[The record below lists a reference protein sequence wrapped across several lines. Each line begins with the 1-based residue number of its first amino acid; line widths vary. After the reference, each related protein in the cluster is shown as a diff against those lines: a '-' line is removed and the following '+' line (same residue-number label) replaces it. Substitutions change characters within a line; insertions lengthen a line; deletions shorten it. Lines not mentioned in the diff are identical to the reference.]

1 MTKPG
6 IELVADEAEF
16 GDLVTRVGASERY
29 ALDTEFHRERT
40 YWPALALLQISWVDP
55 GAARP
60 EVALVD
66 PLAVDVGRLAT
77 VLGGPATMV
86 AHASDQD
93 LEILDRFCGTGPTKL
108 LDTQLAAGFAGHS
121 SPSLGS
127 LSQAYLGVELAKGD
141 RLTDWRV
148 RPLTDSQLSYAAAD
162 VDRLLE
168 LADAINADLDRTGR
182 RQWAEEECESLRGR
196 AHGPTDPLRAWWKL
210 RDARS
215 LKGQARGVA
224 QEVAAWR
231 ERRAQTVDL
240 PVRTVLP
247 DLAVQ
252 AIAHRPPADVGA
264 LTRIRGLEGRHLK
277 PAVAA
282 EVLAAAER
290 GRALPASE
298 LRLPPADE
306 VPKELRAPV
315 ALVMAWI
322 GQLARNERIDASLLA
337 TRGDVAAFLRT
348 DGGSRLDHGWR
359 RDLVAGPIR
368 ALVEGRAALAFDRA
382 GGLVLE
388 ARSGRGLEPAEGAGS
403 GASGSE

>member
-1 MTKPG
+1 MNPPR
-6 IELVADEAEF
+6 IELVADEAQLRE
-16 GDLVTRVGASERY
+16 LVTRVGEADRY

-40 YWPALALLQISWVDP
+40 YWPALALLQISWIDP
-55 GAARP
+55 GAAHP

-66 PLAVDVGRLAT
+66 PLAVDVSSLAP
-77 VLGGPATMV
+77 VLAGPATMI

-93 LEILDRFCGTGPTKL
+93 LEILARFCGTGPSVL
-108 LDTQLAAGFAGHS
+108 FDTQLAAGFCGHS

-127 LSQAYLGVELAKGD
+127 LSYSYLGVELAKGD

-168 LADAINADLDRTGR
+168 LADAIGADLDRSGR
-182 RQWAEEECESLRGR
+182 RQWAEEECESLRAR
-196 AHGPTDPLRAWWKL
+196 VHGPGDPLRAWWKL

-215 LKGQARGVA
+215 LKGPARGVA

-240 PVRTVLP
+240 PVRSVLP

-252 AIAHRPPADVGA
+252 AIAHRPPPDAGA
-264 LTRIRGLEGRHLK
+264 LMRIRGLEGRHLK

-282 EVLAAAER
+282 EVLAAVER

-306 VPKELRAPV
+306 VPKDLRAPV

-322 GQLARNERIDASLLA
+322 AQLARDERIDASLLA
-337 TRGDVAAFLRT
+337 TRGDVAAFLRA

-359 RDLVAGPIR
+359 RDLVAEPIR
-368 ALVEGRAALAFDRA
+368 ALVGGRAALAFDRA

-388 ARSGRGLEPAEGAGS
+388 ARSGRALDDS
-403 GASGSE
+403 GGPDSLS